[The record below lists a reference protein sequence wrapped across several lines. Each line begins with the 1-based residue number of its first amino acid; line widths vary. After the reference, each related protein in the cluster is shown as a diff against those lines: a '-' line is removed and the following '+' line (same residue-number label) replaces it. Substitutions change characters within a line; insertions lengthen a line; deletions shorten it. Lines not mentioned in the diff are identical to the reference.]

1 MIMTKRVLST
11 VVELKTDRQNSA
23 FTVRGVRFQVDLD
36 PFLNVDLFELT
47 GPVFGPHPHAGYSAV
62 TYAFDDS
69 TTRLRNRDSLGD
81 KSLIEPGGL
90 HWTVAGAGIV
100 HDEVVEEIGRI
111 GHGAQIFVRLP
122 VSAEQDEP
130 YGMHLTPNE
139 LPMAELGAG
148 VELRVVAGE
157 VGGARSPV
165 REAANVHVYDLL
177 LRPGARVEL
186 PIDPTFRGFV
196 MTVQGGARV
205 EVADQVGDLGPE
217 GLGLFEV
224 GDGALAIEAGSTG
237 AQLLVGAGVPLRE
250 PGYMLGGFC
259 LSTQDRVRAAAE
271 RYRAGEMDGL
281 LRAP

>member
-1 MIMTKRVLST
+1 MTKRALST
-11 VVELKTDRQNSA
+11 VMELKTNRQNSA

-47 GPVFGPHPHAGYSAV
+47 GPVFAPHPHAGYSAV
-62 TYAFDDS
+62 TYVFDDS
-69 TTRLRNRDSLGD
+69 TTRFRNRDSLGD

-90 HWTVAGAGIV
+90 HWTVAGSGIV

-122 VSAEQDEP
+122 ASAEQDDP
-130 YGMHLTPNE
+130 YGMHFTPNE

-148 VELRVVAGE
+148 VDLRVVAGKID
-157 VGGARSPV
+157 GARSPV
-165 REAANVHVYDLL
+165 REAANVAVYDLL

-196 MTVQGGARV
+196 MTVAGGARV
-205 EVADQVGDLGPE
+205 EVADDQVGDLGPE

-224 GDGALAIEAGSTG
+224 GDGAVAIEAGSTG
-237 AQLLVGAGVPLRE
+237 AQLLVGAGVPLRQ
-250 PGYMLGGFC
+250 PSYMQGGFC
-259 LSTQDRVRAAAE
+259 LSTEDRVRAAEE
-271 RYRAGEMDGL
+271 RYRAGEMNGL
-281 LRAP
+281 LIAP